1 MSRLLGTGNAP
12 PRAID
17 GGAALRLPTSAV
29 CWGKLRGPSDGV
41 LGGVVASCTIA
52 PSAHVGGWHRGG
64 GWRWHDDGR
73 AERLPRV
80 GG

>member
-1 MSRLLGTGNAP
+1 MSLRRSTLLGSGHAP

-17 GGAALRLPTSAV
+17 GGAALRLPAAAV
-29 CWGKLRGPSDGV
+29 CWSKLRGGH
-41 LGGVVASCTIA
+41 GREVASCSLA
-52 PSAHVGGWHRGG
+52 PSAHADGWHKGG

-73 AERLPRV
+73 AERLPRI